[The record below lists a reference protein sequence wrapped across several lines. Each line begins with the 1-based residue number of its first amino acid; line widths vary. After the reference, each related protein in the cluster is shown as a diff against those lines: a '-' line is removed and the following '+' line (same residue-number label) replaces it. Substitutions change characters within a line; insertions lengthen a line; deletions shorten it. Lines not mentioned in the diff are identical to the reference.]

1 MLLIA
6 TAFNL
11 SVVGIT
17 GISGDQ
23 LMQINQFLKANA
35 LAGLGNAYLCLEEHE
50 EASASYQKSLAIC
63 EEIEHR
69 QGAAAT
75 LGNLG
80 IAYGSFGQYEQA
92 IDYHE
97 KSLAIDREIKHRQGE
112 ATSLNNIGSVY
123 RQLQQ
128 TEKAIKNYQ
137 GGQYL
142 VGCG

>member
-17 GISGDQ
+17 GISGDR
-23 LMQINQFLKANA
+23 
-35 LAGLGNAYLCLEEHE
+35 
-50 EASASYQKSLAIC
+50 QKSLAID
-63 EEIEHR
+63 
-69 QGAAAT
+69 
-75 LGNLG
+75 L
-80 IAYGSFGQYEQA
+80 
-92 IDYHE
+92 
-97 KSLAIDREIKHRQGE
+97 EIKHRQGE

-128 TEKAIKNYQ
+128 TEKAIKKYQ

>member
-1 MLLIA
+1 MRKSN
-6 TAFNL
+6 TA
-11 SVVGIT
+11 
-17 GISGDQ
+17 
-23 LMQINQFLKANA
+23 K
-35 LAGLGNAYLCLEEHE
+35 
-50 EASASYQKSLAIC
+50 EADP
-63 EEIEHR
+63 
-69 QGAAAT
+69 

-80 IAYGSFGQYEQA
+80 IAYGSFRLYEQA
-92 IDYHE
+92 IDDRE

-128 TEKAIKNYQ
+128 TEKAIKKYQ